1 MIYEGASFC
10 NSIAIFRILNSSFQT
25 ALGVIFLINDLLT
38 AFCHARKAQ
47 MVEPLCMVF
56 GELILHSGTTR
67 LMVFATFVKELELHF
82 LLCCLIIAWRLE
94 FVAEPMN
101 FL

>member
-25 ALGVIFLINDLLT
+25 ALGVLFLINDLLT

-56 GELILHSGTTR
+56 GELILHIGTR

>member
-56 GELILHSGTTR
+56 GELILHSGTR